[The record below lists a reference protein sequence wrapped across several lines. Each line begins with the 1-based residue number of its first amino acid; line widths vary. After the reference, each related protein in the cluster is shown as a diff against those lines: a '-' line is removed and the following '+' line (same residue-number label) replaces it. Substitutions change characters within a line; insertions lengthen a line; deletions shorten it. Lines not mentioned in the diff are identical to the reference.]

1 VPIPPF
7 QPNATV
13 PVPAPTA
20 PSSTA
25 RRKRLAERRST
36 CSRVTARARMSFSA
50 PSLVSPDHRVD
61 AARVRVGSSTWSS
74 SASAT
79 RGTHSVQVSRIGV
92 SISPSSRTCVTPISL
107 PKPLPTWI
115 AAGTFSWN
123 RLPPCGRTAVTPV
136 RIESPSRTV
145 TWPTRTPATSVIAFS
160 GPGRQDAGRDAD
172 LTRARHRATGGG
184 AVLAYDATSLE
195 PRWGWAALGAPAT
208 AAAGSLLGDRF
219 YLALADTAG
228 AAGGEVLIRDLQTGR
243 VLSRAFFPVPLVGLL
258 PDPGGGLVALLREE
272 GGGAV
277 MGLRHAQG
285 DLPIRWR
292 HTLAELGLEAE
303 PQLRGSARTPRI
315 AVFGE
320 GNENGLHV
328 LDAETGRRLGRVREA
343 VLDAGFGDDGALY
356 LLDAT
361 SIRVVEPVP

>member
-1 VPIPPF
+1 MPKH
-7 QPNATV
+7 
-13 PVPAPTA
+13 
-20 PSSTA
+20 A
-25 RRKRLAERRST
+25 RERRI
-36 CSRVTARARMSFSA
+36 ARPLVGALAVLLFLASCERDGVPNLAVRAHQALPEVGFRSLYVDGAGRSWVGRPGGLARLDGAS
-50 PSLVSPDHRVD
+50 V
-61 AARVRVGSSTWSS
+61 AARVATEGAEVPRVVGRAAGRLVVRVGARVLALDPET
-74 SASAT
+74 AEVMAE
-79 RGTHSVQVSRIGV
+79 RAEMEGIL
-92 SISPSSRTCVTPISL
+92 SID
-107 PKPLPTWI
+107 PLE
-115 AAGTFSWN
+115 
-123 RLPPCGRTAVTPV
+123 RYLY
-136 RIESPSRTV
+136 
-145 TWPTRTPATSVIAFS
+145 
-160 GPGRQDAGRDAD
+160 
-172 LTRARHRATGGG
+172 RATGGG